1 MHSDLNN
8 SKRIGNTYKV
18 IVSIIFG
25 MIGFVLNFNTINF
38 AFPPYTAT
46 VLIGLLFPMLVAQ
59 VWGWKYGL
67 LSALAGGC
75 QSMWWLWGPS
85 NGYAIFAVV
94 PPFTLWIVWHGIFAG
109 IREKTEKRKWWL
121 NKYFVELPFR
131 ILTSINLF
139 TLARWAV
146 TQNPPSWSWASTS
159 SSIIPMDFSRFVV
172 MKQAAVGYIILL
184 LTDVL
189 LHLGRPRRFFGLRED
204 RNSSKSVHVISIA
217 LLLGVLFWIVD
228 SVIGSI
234 VFHSEGSFLDSL
246 AMNIPPHDVFV
257 RLLFIFACLTGGLLA
272 SKHLAKQRKSDSA
285 LRESERKYR
294 NLLENQNE
302 AVFRI
307 SLSDGKFDYISP
319 AVSDVFGYSLKEI
332 LDTPL
337 FIMKIVHPD
346 FRVVLE
352 QYWNDLK
359 KGEVI
364 PSYEYKVINAD
375 GDDVWILQSNSAVYN
390 EKGQVVVLEGVCRDV
405 TEQKQ
410 IEEERELL
418 LKRINEQALQM
429 QQTIDTVPEGMILLN
444 KDCRIIRVNPAAAG
458 FMSLLSDSAVGD
470 TIDRV
475 GNRSLTELL
484 TSPRAG
490 FWHEVLHDD
499 RYFEVITRPME
510 QDPDPKG
517 WVMVI
522 REVTRERETQKQIQ
536 QQEQLAVVGQLAAGI
551 AHDFNNIM
559 AVISLSTEMGLLSSD
574 VPSNIRENLITI
586 SSQAERAA
594 KLIQQLLDFGR
605 RAVLERHPMDLLPF
619 FKEQIKLLERTLPE
633 NIRLN
638 LNSGTSRYWVN
649 ADPTRLQQIVLN
661 LAVNARDAMPDGG
674 ELNFEMNLQKET
686 DNTVCPKGRE
696 NAAGEWVN
704 IVVSDNGTG
713 IPSDV
718 LGHVFEPF
726 FTTKS
731 QGKGTGLGLA
741 QVFGIVNQHEG
752 QIEVT
757 STEGEGTSFIIRLP
771 LLREGRT
778 DRPNLEKRSDIV
790 RGHDEVILVVEDDMV
805 VRNTLVESLK
815 MIGYRV
821 VEAENGR
828 KALIS
833 LEKHP
838 EIELILSD
846 LVMPEMGGQALFNK
860 LKEQGSNLPVVMMSG
875 HPMENEL
882 EKLRS
887 EGLAGWMHKPPTI
900 NMLSRLLASVLKEKN
915 SG

>member
-1 MHSDLNN
+1 MYSGLNKIQRN
-8 SKRIGNTYKV
+8 GNAYKV

-67 LSALAGGC
+67 LSAIAGGC

-85 NGYAIFAVV
+85 NGYAIFAVA

-109 IREKTEKRKWWL
+109 IRENTEKRKWWL
-121 NKYFVELPFR
+121 NKYLVEIPFR
-131 ILTSINLF
+131 ILASINLL

-146 TQNPPSWSWASTS
+146 TLNPPSWGWASTS
-159 SSIIPMDFSRFVV
+159 SSTIPMDFSRFVV
-172 MKQAAVGYIILL
+172 IKQAAVGYIILL

-189 LHLGRPRRFFGLRED
+189 LHLEQPRRFFGLQEN
-204 RNSSKSVHVISIA
+204 RNNSKSVHVISTA

-228 SVIGSI
+228 SAVGSI
-234 VFHSEGSFLDSL
+234 VFHSGGSFLDSL
-246 AMNIPPHDVFV
+246 AGNIPPHDVFV
-257 RLLFIFACLTGGLLA
+257 RVLFILACLTGGLLA
-272 SKHLAKQRKSDSA
+272 SKR
-285 LRESERKYR
+285 
-294 NLLENQNE
+294 
-302 AVFRI
+302 
-307 SLSDGKFDYISP
+307 LS
-319 AVSDVFGYSLKEI
+319 
-332 LDTPL
+332 
-337 FIMKIVHPD
+337 
-346 FRVVLE
+346 
-352 QYWNDLK
+352 
-359 KGEVI
+359 
-364 PSYEYKVINAD
+364 
-375 GDDVWILQSNSAVYN
+375 
-390 EKGQVVVLEGVCRDV
+390 
-405 TEQKQ
+405 EQKRT
-410 IEEERELL
+410 EEERELL
-418 LKRINEQALQM
+418 LKRIHEQALQM

-444 KDCRIIRVNPAAAG
+444 EDCRIMLANPVAAE
-458 FMSLLSDSAVGD
+458 FLSMLSDSAVGD
-470 TIDRV
+470 IIDRI

-490 FWHEVLHDD
+490 FWHEVIHDD
-499 RYFEVITRPME
+499 RYFEVIVRPIE
-510 QDPDPKG
+510 QDPVPRG

-574 VPSNIRENLITI
+574 TPSNIRKNLVTI
-586 SSQAERAA
+586 SSQADRAA
-594 KLIQQLLDFGR
+594 KLTQQLLDFGR
-605 RAVLERHPMDLLPF
+605 RAVLERYSMDLLPF
-619 FKEQIKLLERTLPE
+619 FKEQKKLLERTLPE
-633 NIRLN
+633 NITLN
-638 LNSGTSRYWVN
+638 LNSGTDRYWVN
-649 ADPTRLQQIVLN
+649 ADPIRLQQIVLN
-661 LAVNARDAMPDGG
+661 LAVNARDAMPEGG
-674 ELNFEMNLQKET
+674 ELNFEVSLQKKR
-686 DNTVCPKGRE
+686 DAINCPKCRKTI
-696 NAAGEWVN
+696 AGEWVC
-704 IVVSDNGTG
+704 IAVSDNGTG

-718 LGHVFEPF
+718 LEHVFEPF
-726 FTTKS
+726 FTTKPK
-731 QGKGTGLGLA
+731 GKGTGLGLA

-752 QIEVT
+752 HIEVT
-757 STEGEGTSFIIRLP
+757 SVEGEGTSFIIRLP
-771 LLREGRT
+771 LLREHRT
-778 DRPNLEKRSDIV
+778 DRPNLEKRFDII
-790 RGHDEVILVVEDDMV
+790 RGNDEVILVVEDDKV

-860 LKEQGSNLPVVMMSG
+860 LKEQRSDIPVVMMSG

-882 EKLRS
+882 EDLCS
-887 EGLAGWMHKPPTI
+887 EGLAGWMLKPPTI
-900 NMLSRLLASVLKEKN
+900 KKLSRLLARVLKEN
-915 SG
+915 NPG